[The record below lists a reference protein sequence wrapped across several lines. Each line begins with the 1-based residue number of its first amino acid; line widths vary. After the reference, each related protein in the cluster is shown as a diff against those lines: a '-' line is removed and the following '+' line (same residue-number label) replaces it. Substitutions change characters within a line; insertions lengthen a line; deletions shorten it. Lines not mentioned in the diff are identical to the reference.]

1 VKRRGFLAAACA
13 CGAGMFSAL
22 AYAQSTDWQAPERL
36 ARPDIASDEGGLWS
50 MMDRE
55 ETRLRRSP
63 FSIRDQELRGYIQ
76 DIVCRLGGEHC
87 PDVRVYLV
95 HTPLVNANMAPN
107 GMMQVWSGL
116 MLRMDNEAQLAA
128 VLGHEMGHYFARHS
142 LEQLR
147 DIKAR
152 SAFGQFL
159 GVFGLVGAVGQ
170 LAVLAS
176 AFAYTRDKERE
187 ADRIGL
193 ILMRRAGYDPAEA
206 AKVWENL
213 LLELKARPDGD
224 PAKTSPI
231 FASHPPAEE
240 RNAVLTQLAEAAPG
254 GVNNEEIWQEKI
266 RPFRREWLLDEVK
279 RGQHDESLALLTRM
293 IKRTP
298 AQADLLYA
306 RAEVYRL
313 RAKDNDLDMAIA
325 DYLAA
330 AAAGGEPPETYRG
343 LGMIYRLRDR
353 LPEARSSFAHY
364 LELAPDAPDAAMIKS
379 YVEELGT

>member
-1 VKRRGFLAAACA
+1 VKRRDFLATGCA
-13 CGAGMFSAL
+13 FGAGLFSAL
-22 AYAQSTDWQAPERL
+22 GYAQSDDWQPPARL
-36 ARPDIASDEGGLWS
+36 ARPDLSSDEGGLWS

-55 ETRLRRSP
+55 EVRLRRSP
-63 FSIRDQELRGYIQ
+63 FTIRDPQLRGYIQ
-76 DIVCRLGGEHC
+76 DILCRLGGEHC
-87 PDVRVYLV
+87 PDIRVHLV

-107 GMMQVWSGL
+107 GMMQIWSGL

-128 VLGHEMGHYFARHS
+128 VLGHEMGHYLARHS
-142 LEQLR
+142 VDQLR
-147 DIKAR
+147 DIKSR

-159 GVFGLVGAVGQ
+159 GMFGLVGAAGQ

-176 AFAYTRDKERE
+176 SFAYSRDKERE
-187 ADRIGL
+187 ADRISV

-213 LLELKARPDGD
+213 LLELKARPGGD
-224 PAKTSPI
+224 PAKTSPM

-240 RNAVLTQLAEAAPG
+240 RNAILTQLAEAAPG
-254 GVNNEEIWQEKI
+254 GVINEEIWQENT

-279 RGQHDESLALLTRM
+279 RGQYEESLALLTRM
-293 IKRTP
+293 INRTP
-298 AQADLLYA
+298 SQPELLYA

-313 RAKDNDLDMAIA
+313 RAKDRDLDTAIG

-330 AAAGGEPPETYRG
+330 AAVGGEPPETHRG
-343 LGMIYRLRDR
+343 LGMIYRLRHQ
-353 LPEARSSFAHY
+353 LPEARSSFARY
-364 LELAPDAPDAAMIKS
+364 LELAPDAPDHPMIES